1 MYRLEHGVGDKRKAE
16 DATPRIEQIKVCV
29 AVILMCVY
37 MHACIRMCLC
47 VLVHAGITQA
57 CSIICDQEVL

>member
-29 AVILMCVY
+29 AVMCVY
-37 MHACIRMCLC
+37 MHACVCACVCLC
-47 VLVHAGITQA
+47 MQGSHKPVIK
-57 CSIICDQEVL
+57 CD